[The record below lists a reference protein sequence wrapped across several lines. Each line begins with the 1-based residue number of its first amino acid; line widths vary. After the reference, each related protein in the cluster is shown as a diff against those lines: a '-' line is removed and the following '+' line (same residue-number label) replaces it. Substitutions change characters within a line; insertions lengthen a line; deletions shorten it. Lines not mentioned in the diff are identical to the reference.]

1 MYSPLR
7 GVLPPLQRFFDIW
20 GRSNKEY
27 VHVVLQ
33 HDHGIFSDMFTALKQ
48 LMLEKE
54 AELALTN
61 NELAELEEYQVI
73 MFILYCFWRTISHSQ

>member
-1 MYSPLR
+1 MTTIGEFL
-7 GVLPPLQRFFDIW
+7 I
-20 GRSNKEY
+20 
-27 VHVVLQ
+27 
-33 HDHGIFSDMFTALKQ
+33 TALKQ

-73 MFILYCFWRTISHSQ
+73 VCYAVTQQLIAIDA

>member
-1 MYSPLR
+1 M
-7 GVLPPLQRFFDIW
+7 
-20 GRSNKEY
+20 NKF
-27 VHVVLQ
+27 L
-33 HDHGIFSDMFTALKQ
+33 FTGLKQ

-73 MFILYCFWRTISHSQ
+73 VCLTITV

>member
-1 MYSPLR
+1 MTT
-7 GVLPPLQRFFDIW
+7 
-20 GRSNKEY
+20 
-27 VHVVLQ
+27 
-33 HDHGIFSDMFTALKQ
+33 FSEFLFTALKQ

-73 MFILYCFWRTISHSQ
+73 VCLTVQIK

>member
-1 MYSPLR
+1 MTTIGEFL
-7 GVLPPLQRFFDIW
+7 I
-20 GRSNKEY
+20 
-27 VHVVLQ
+27 
-33 HDHGIFSDMFTALKQ
+33 TALKQ

-73 MFILYCFWRTISHSQ
+73 VCYAVTQQLIATDAWKTSCIK